1 MWLYVPPL
9 STSSPSAPAE
19 PASISESDW
28 RFPALEASAWWRGKP
43 SRSRNWYQRWRR
55 ISFIRLLCG
64 AMSEPSA
71 AGAGVDAWTA
81 LLAASRASRTRSPD
95 ENREALTGATC
106 GRRPAASSC
115 RRGRGSSSSKT
126 SAACSRRGMT
136 KSLEPKGFGET
147 FANWASRLRA
157 DCSRRRK
164 SAQAMNASASSSS
177 AWPTATAGAAR
188 KGADHVRRDTGNPN
202 SDLPTAVSIWPTPL
216 AADSGEKVTPASH
229 QAGLIGAVHQWYTPN
244 VPNGGR
250 TLSAEATST
259 GMTPEGRKQQVG
271 LENQARFWSTPR
283 ASDAEKGGPNQAF
296 GLGGGRPSSGAN
308 GELGDAHLVELRRQ
322 PSAGQFPKSEHQS
335 RSGGDAALASVSPG
349 ALGDA
354 GREPGERDAG
364 AISGSE
370 APRGRARQH
379 HGDRAFGPA
388 NAGIGIFPPGPGDID
403 GWRAILERAPELEPA
418 FCRVADGVAAWLDI
432 ARVDRL
438 RMLGNGVVPLQA
450 AYAFRVLAARLA
462 ARGSAGAT
470 RLVRMMG
477 AR

>member
-64 AMSEPSA
+64 AMCEPSTA
-71 AGAGVDAWTA
+71 VAGVDAWTA
-81 LLAASRASRTRSPD
+81 SLAASRASRTRSPA
-95 ENREALTGATC
+95 ESREASTAATS
-106 GRRPAASSC
+106 GLRPAASSC
-115 RRGRGSSSSKT
+115 RRGRGSSSSRT

-147 FANWASRLRA
+147 YASWASRLRA

-164 SAQAMNASASSSS
+164 SVQAMNASASSSS

-202 SDLPTAVSIWPTPL
+202 SDLPTAVSLWPTPL

-229 QAGLIGAVHQWYTPN
+229 QSGLIGAAHHWYTPN

-250 TLSAEATST
+250 VLSAEATTT

-271 LENQARFWSTPR
+271 LENQARLWSTPR

-296 GLGGGRPSSGAN
+296 GLGGRPSSGAD

-322 PSAGQFPKSEHQS
+322 PSAGQFPESEHQS
-335 RSGGDAALASVSPG
+335 RSG
-349 ALGDA
+349 
-354 GREPGERDAG
+354 E
-364 AISGSE
+364 
-370 APRGRARQH
+370 
-379 HGDRAFGPA
+379 GPL
-388 NAGIGIFPPGPGDID
+388 FPPGPSDLSGWADIL
-403 GWRAILERAPELEPA
+403 ASSPELEPA
-418 FCRVADGVAAWLDI
+418 FCRVADGLAARLDI

>member
-64 AMSEPSA
+64 AMCEPSTA
-71 AGAGVDAWTA
+71 VAGVDAWTA
-81 LLAASRASRTRSPD
+81 SLAASRASRTLSPA
-95 ENREALTGATC
+95 ESREASTAATS
-106 GRRPAASSC
+106 GLRPAASSC
-115 RRGRGSSSSKT
+115 RRGRGSSSSRT

-147 FANWASRLRA
+147 YASWASRLRA

-164 SAQAMNASASSSS
+164 SVQAMNASASSSS

-202 SDLPTAVSIWPTPL
+202 SDLPTAVSLWPTP
-216 AADSGEKVTPASH
+216 ATRDHK
-229 QAGLIGAVHQWYTPN
+229 GANSPDHLENGTGKKHLDQLPNFVEHLWYTPN

-250 TLSAEATST
+250 TLSAEATTT

-271 LENQARFWSTPR
+271 LENQARLWSTPR

-296 GLGGGRPSSGAN
+296 GLGGGRPSSGAD

-322 PSAGQFPKSEHQS
+322 PSAGQFPESEHQS
-335 RSGGDAALASVSPG
+335 RSG
-349 ALGDA
+349 
-354 GREPGERDAG
+354 E
-364 AISGSE
+364 
-370 APRGRARQH
+370 
-379 HGDRAFGPA
+379 GPL
-388 NAGIGIFPPGPGDID
+388 FPPGPSDLSGWADIL
-403 GWRAILERAPELEPA
+403 ASSPELEPA
-418 FCRVADGVAAWLDI
+418 FCRVADGLAARLDI